1 MADNLAEGDSEYGEV
16 WDPYMGYVRAL
27 TGFSEGEADGWKRA
41 MKIGS
46 TSALKRAQPAHAL
59 PNSSVG
65 TRLRKTGI

>member
-27 TGFSEGEADGWKRA
+27 TGFSEGEADGWTTTQT
-41 MKIGS
+41 GF